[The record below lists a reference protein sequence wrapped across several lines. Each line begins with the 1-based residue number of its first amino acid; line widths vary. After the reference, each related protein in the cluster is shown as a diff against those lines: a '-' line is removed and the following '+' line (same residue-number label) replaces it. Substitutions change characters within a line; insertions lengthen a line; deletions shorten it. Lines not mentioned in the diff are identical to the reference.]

1 MKLFKV
7 QKNSLVEINK
17 NSFDL
22 EKDIQSLVER
32 NLKRLFNLEFIS
44 TEFTVGEFRLDSL
57 GFNEET
63 SSFVIIEYKKG
74 NSYSVVD
81 QGYSYLSVMLNNTA
95 EFILKYNTKTKKF
108 LEKKDFDWSQSRV
121 IFISPSFNSYQ
132 KNSVNFKDVPFELWE
147 IQKYDDGFISLEQ
160 HKSNSKESIDKF
172 TSGNQL
178 INTVSNVVTVASES
192 DHTSRTNEVSL
203 EAWEAIKEYYLAD
216 NEIDLN
222 VVQSYISLK
231 KKNTNICYVIFQKT
245 RLQVDILLG
254 YEKSEGKDKSKIL
267 KIADPENKGK
277 IHERI
282 FSNGVK
288 EILYRMIVNSSKDV
302 DYMKLIVNQ
311 KLNAI

>member
-1 MKLFKV
+1 M
-7 QKNSLVEINK
+7 
-17 NSFDL
+17 
-22 EKDIQSLVER
+22 
-32 NLKRLFNLEFIS
+32 
-44 TEFTVGEFRLDSL
+44 
-57 GFNEET
+57 
-63 SSFVIIEYKKG
+63 
-74 NSYSVVD
+74 
-81 QGYSYLSVMLNNTA
+81 
-95 EFILKYNTKTKKF
+95 
-108 LEKKDFDWSQSRV
+108 
-121 IFISPSFNSYQ
+121 
-132 KNSVNFKDVPFELWE
+132 WE
-147 IQKYDDGFISLEQ
+147 IQKYEDGFISLEQ

-178 INTVSNVVTVASES
+178 INTVSNVVTVSSES
-192 DHTSRTNEVSL
+192 DHTSKTNEASV

-216 NEIDLN
+216 NEIELN

-267 KIADPENKGK
+267 KISDPENKGK

-288 EILYRMIVNSSKDV
+288 EILYRMIVNSVKDV

-311 KLNAI
+311 KLNTI

>member
-7 QKNSLVEINK
+7 EKNSLTEINK
-17 NSFDL
+17 SSFDL
-22 EKDIQSLVER
+22 EKDIQNLVEK
-32 NLKRLFNLEFIS
+32 NLKSLFNLEFIS
-44 TEFTVGEFRLDSL
+44 SEFTVGDFRLDSL

-63 SSFVIIEYKKG
+63 NSFVIIEYKKG
-74 NSYSVVD
+74 SSYSVVD

-147 IQKYDDGFISLEQ
+147 IQKYEDGFISLEQ

-178 INTVSNVVTVASES
+178 INTVSNVVTVSSES
-192 DHTSRTNEVSL
+192 DHTSKTNEASV

-216 NEIDLN
+216 NEIELN

-267 KIADPENKGK
+267 KISDPENKGK

-288 EILYRMIVNSSKDV
+288 EILYRMIVNSVKDV

-311 KLNAI
+311 KLNTI